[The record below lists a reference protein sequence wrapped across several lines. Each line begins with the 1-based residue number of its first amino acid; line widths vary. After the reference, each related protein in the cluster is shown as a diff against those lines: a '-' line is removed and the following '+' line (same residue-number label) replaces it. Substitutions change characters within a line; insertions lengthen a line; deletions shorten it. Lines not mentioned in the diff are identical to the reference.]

1 MEARLHFRV
10 TNSAPV
16 TAIVYH
22 PLRREIVTGHE
33 GQLKMINNS
42 IRATPPISADGLI
55 KCWEA
60 DTGKL
65 STILRK
71 HQGWVSNLLYWCVVY
86 YYFNVSDYINFMHL

>member
-65 STILRK
+65 STIRNIK
-71 HQGWVSNLLYWCVVY
+71 DGYQIFYTGAPVCMHGGVSERT
-86 YYFNVSDYINFMHL
+86 SE